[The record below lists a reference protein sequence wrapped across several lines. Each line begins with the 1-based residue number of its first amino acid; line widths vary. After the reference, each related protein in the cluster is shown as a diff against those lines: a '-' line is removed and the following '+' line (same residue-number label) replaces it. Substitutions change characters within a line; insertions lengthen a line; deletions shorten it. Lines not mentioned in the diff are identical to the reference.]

1 MSSYNDT
8 VDILTKCIRN
18 REDHCCIPCSS
29 MLWLDDAFGIAKINS
44 PKSFDVRS
52 IKYRKED
59 AGMTVFPQY
68 GLSSRQYNE
77 TLVECNKRASEILSV
92 VWDEDPLSFI
102 RNLYVD
108 SCKRMRYL
116 IEADSYS
123 IVGPLLHN
131 EGVCEGFAKYIN
143 YFCQIAGIESTAAVG
158 YLKSDAS
165 VGHAWNQIRLNGNW
179 YNLDVTSGL
188 SLSHGKRLAF
198 DYCLVDDDKIMRTHL
213 FSSPSKGCF

>member
-102 RNLYVD
+102 RNLPFPAPIL
-108 SCKRMRYL
+108 CAGG
-116 IEADSYS
+116 ADSFFEARKCRRAGWRS
-123 IVGPLLHN
+123 I
-131 EGVCEGFAKYIN
+131 
-143 YFCQIAGIESTAAVG
+143 
-158 YLKSDAS
+158 
-165 VGHAWNQIRLNGNW
+165 R
-179 YNLDVTSGL
+179 
-188 SLSHGKRLAF
+188 
-198 DYCLVDDDKIMRTHL
+198 
-213 FSSPSKGCF
+213 SPW